1 MAGHRRTL
9 SGMVVVLTGA
19 SSGIGRATALEAAR
33 RGARLTLVARG
44 QGQLEA
50 VRAEVE
56 ALGAEAIA
64 LPVDVS
70 SDEALRSAAEAVVAR
85 FGRFDAW
92 VNNAGVAAYATLT
105 DLPLADHR
113 RLFETNYW
121 GTVHGSL
128 AAVAH
133 FRSRPGRG
141 RLVNVGSVNGDVPV
155 PLLSAYSASKH
166 AVKGFTDALRMEL
179 LAAGDRIDVVQIK
192 PSGIASALPHHAR
205 NHLAAE
211 PRVMPPLYAP
221 ELVATS
227 ICDALERPV
236 REVTIGLPGGLLRLG
251 MAVAPSLTDRV
262 IAAVVPPITHSRHP
276 LTPTDN
282 LDRPTE
288 GGRIHSPYTRG
299 IPISPY
305 TALQL
310 HRAALKIAGLSLG
323 ALWLLARR
331 RRR

>member
-1 MAGHRRTL
+1 MDVSDDDAFR
-9 SGMVVVLTGA
+9 
-19 SSGIGRATALEAAR
+19 TAL
-33 RGARLTLVARG
+33 
-44 QGQLEA
+44 Q
-50 VRAEVE
+50 
-56 ALGAEAIA
+56 
-64 LPVDVS
+64 
-70 SDEALRSAAEAVVAR
+70 AVVGR
-85 FGRFDAW
+85 FGRFDAL
-92 VNNAGVAAYATLT
+92 VNNAGVAAYANLT

-155 PLLSAYSASKH
+155 PYLSAYSATKH

-179 LAAGDRIDVVQIK
+179 LAAGDPIDVTLVK

-205 NHLAAE
+205 NHLSAE

-221 ELVATS
+221 EFVAAA
-227 ICDALERPV
+227 ILDALARPV
-236 REVTIGLPGGLLRLG
+236 REVTIGAPGGLLRTA
-251 MAVAPSLTDRV
+251 MALAPGLTDRL
-262 IAAVVPPITHSRHP
+262 IAAVVPPLTHSRHP
-276 LTPTDN
+276 MTPSDN

-299 IPISPY
+299 LPFSPY
-305 TALQL
+305 TALQR
-310 HRAALKIAGLSLG
+310 HGPALKLVGLGLG

-331 RRR
+331 RR